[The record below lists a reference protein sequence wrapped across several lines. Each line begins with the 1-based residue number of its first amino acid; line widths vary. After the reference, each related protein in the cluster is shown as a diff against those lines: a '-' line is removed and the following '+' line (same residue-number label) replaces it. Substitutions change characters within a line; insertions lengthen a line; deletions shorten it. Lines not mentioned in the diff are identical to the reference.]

1 MFGRCFLATTLI
13 FFSISLHA
21 QSKQEVRNNISPNES
36 FGFISGAIL
45 GGLSGGPPGVLLG
58 AGFGAL
64 LGDKWTSNRYAL
76 EEMRTALDESNLE
89 LTIAKNELIKVN
101 QKYNPP
107 SSIQDM
113 QQISYG
119 NDSILYASCCESKIS
134 INFKTGRSEIE
145 KHYEEELKMLAKQ
158 AISLKN
164 SKIEILGHADRNG
177 SASENF
183 ELSKRR
189 NLSVEKFLTENGVN
203 RASITTIAYGDTMP
217 LQLDSSYESN
227 FFDRRVSIH
236 LRVDD
241 NLVTS
246 HLVEDAK

>member
-13 FFSISLHA
+13 FYSISLQA

-45 GGLSGGPPGVLLG
+45 GGLSGGPPGVILG

-76 EEMRTALDESNLE
+76 EEMRTALDKSNLE
-89 LTIAKNELIKVN
+89 LIVAKNELAKVS
-101 QKYNPP
+101 QKYNPLN
-107 SSIQDM
+107 SVQDV
-113 QQISYG
+113 QLISYS
-119 NDSILYASCCESKIS
+119 NDSVLDASCCESKIS

-145 KHYEEELKMLAKQ
+145 KHYEEELKVFAKQ

-164 SKIEILGHADRNG
+164 SKIEILGYADRNG

-203 RASITTIAYGDTMP
+203 RASITTIAHGDTMP

-246 HLVEDAK
+246 HLVEDVK

>member
-1 MFGRCFLATTLI
+1 MFGKCFLATTLI
-13 FFSISLHA
+13 FYSISLHA

-36 FGFISGAIL
+36 FGFIGGAIL

-76 EEMRTALDESNLE
+76 EEMRIALDKSNLE
-89 LTIAKNELIKVN
+89 LIVAKNELAKVS
-101 QKYNPP
+101 QKYNPLN
-107 SSIQDM
+107 SVQDV
-113 QQISYG
+113 QLISFS
-119 NDSILYASCCESKIS
+119 NDSALDVSCCESKIS

-164 SKIEILGHADRNG
+164 SKIEILGYADRNG

-203 RASITTIAYGDTMP
+203 RASITTLAYGDTMP

-246 HLVEDAK
+246 HLVEDVK

>member
-1 MFGRCFLATTLI
+1 MFGRYFLAIALI
-13 FFSISLHA
+13 FYSISLHA
-21 QSKQEVRNNISPNES
+21 QSKHEVRNNISHNES

-76 EEMRTALDESNLE
+76 EEMRTALDKSNLE
-89 LTIAKNELIKVN
+89 LIVAKNELAQVS
-101 QKYNPP
+101 QKYN
-107 SSIQDM
+107 SLNSVQDV
-113 QQISYG
+113 QLISYS
-119 NDSILYASCCESKIS
+119 NDSVLDVSCCESKIS

-145 KHYEEELKMLAKQ
+145 KHYEEELKMFAKQ

-164 SKIEILGHADRNG
+164 SKIEILGYADRNG

-183 ELSKRR
+183 KLSKQR
-189 NLSVEKFLTENGVN
+189 NLSVEKFLTENGVS
-203 RASITTIAYGDTMP
+203 RGSITTIAYGDTMP

-236 LRVDD
+236 LKVDD

-246 HLVEDAK
+246 HLVEDVK

>member
-1 MFGRCFLATTLI
+1 
-13 FFSISLHA
+13 
-21 QSKQEVRNNISPNES
+21 
-36 FGFISGAIL
+36 
-45 GGLSGGPPGVLLG
+45 
-58 AGFGAL
+58 
-64 LGDKWTSNRYAL
+64 
-76 EEMRTALDESNLE
+76 MRAALDKSNLD
-89 LTIAKNELIKVN
+89 LIIAKNELAKVS
-101 QKYNPP
+101 QKYNPLN
-107 SSIQDM
+107 SVQDV
-113 QQISYG
+113 QLISYG

-134 INFKTGRSEIE
+134 VNFKTGRSEIE

-246 HLVEDAK
+246 HLVEDVK

>member
-13 FFSISLHA
+13 FYSIGLHA

-76 EEMRTALDESNLE
+76 EEMRTALDKSNLE
-89 LTIAKNELIKVN
+89 LIVAKNELAKVS
-101 QKYNPP
+101 QKYNPLN
-107 SSIQDM
+107 SVQDV
-113 QQISYG
+113 QLISYS
-119 NDSILYASCCESKIS
+119 NDSVLDAICCESKIS

-145 KHYEEELKMLAKQ
+145 KHYEEELKMFAKQ

-164 SKIEILGHADRNG
+164 SKIEILGYADRNG

-203 RASITTIAYGDTMP
+203 RGSITTIAYGDTMP

-246 HLVEDAK
+246 HLVEDVK

>member
-13 FFSISLHA
+13 FYSISLQA
-21 QSKQEVRNNISPNES
+21 QSKQEVRNTISPNES

-45 GGLSGGPPGVLLG
+45 GGLSGGPPGVFLG

-64 LGDKWTSNRYAL
+64 LGDKWTSHRYAL
-76 EEMRTALDESNLE
+76 EEMRTALDKSNLE
-89 LTIAKNELIKVN
+89 LTLAKNELAKIS
-101 QKYNPP
+101 QKYNPLN
-107 SSIQDM
+107 SVQDV
-113 QQISYG
+113 QLISYN
-119 NDSILYASCCESKIS
+119 NDSVLDVSCCESKIS
-134 INFKTGRSEIE
+134 INFKTGSSEIE
-145 KHYEEELKMLAKQ
+145 KHYEEELEMLAKQ

-164 SKIEILGHADRNG
+164 SQIEIIGYADRNG
-177 SASENF
+177 NSPENF

-189 NLSVEKFLTENGVN
+189 NFSVEKFLTENGVN

-236 LRVDD
+236 LRVDE

-246 HLVEDAK
+246 HLVEDVK

>member
-13 FFSISLHA
+13 FYSISLHA

-76 EEMRTALDESNLE
+76 EEMRTTLDKSNLE
-89 LTIAKNELIKVN
+89 LIVAKNELAKVS
-101 QKYNPP
+101 QKYNPLN
-107 SSIQDM
+107 SVQDV
-113 QQISYG
+113 QLISFS
-119 NDSILYASCCESKIS
+119 NDSALDVSCCESKIS

-145 KHYEEELKMLAKQ
+145 KHYEEELKMFAKQ

-164 SKIEILGHADRNG
+164 SKIEILGYADRNG

-246 HLVEDAK
+246 HLVEDVK

>member
-13 FFSISLHA
+13 FYSISLHA

-36 FGFISGAIL
+36 FGFIGGAIL

-76 EEMRTALDESNLE
+76 EEMRTALDKSNLE
-89 LTIAKNELIKVN
+89 LIVAKNELAKVS
-101 QKYNPP
+101 QKYNPLN
-107 SSIQDM
+107 SVQDV
-113 QQISYG
+113 QLISFS
-119 NDSILYASCCESKIS
+119 NDSALDVSCCESKIS

-145 KHYEEELKMLAKQ
+145 KHYEEELKMFAKQ

-164 SKIEILGHADRNG
+164 SKIEILGYADRNG

-246 HLVEDAK
+246 HLVEDVK

>member
-13 FFSISLHA
+13 FYSISLHA
-21 QSKQEVRNNISPNES
+21 QSKQEVRNNISHNES

-76 EEMRTALDESNLE
+76 EEIRTALDKSNLE
-89 LTIAKNELIKVN
+89 LIETKNELAKVN
-101 QKYNPP
+101 QKYNPLN
-107 SSIQDM
+107 SVQDV
-113 QQISYG
+113 QLTSYS
-119 NDSILYASCCESKIS
+119 NDLILDVSCCESKIS

-158 AISLKN
+158 AVSLKN
-164 SKIEILGHADRNG
+164 SKIEILGYADRNG
-177 SASENF
+177 SASENL

-189 NLSVEKFLTENGVN
+189 TFSAEKFLIENGVN

-246 HLVEDAK
+246 HLVEDVK